1 MHNAGLARMSLH
13 YNIIIILSLDKR
25 MQGLANERKRSCES
39 TAIDAHSSMLLMICK
54 VLTIITY
61 NIAAIEKSRTSDTD
75 TPSPVILS
83 SDSESGM
90 LEICIRDVTSRCS
103 SYCTMSCM
111 FIQ

>member
-13 YNIIIILSLDKR
+13 YNIIIILSLNKR

-39 TAIDAHSSMLLMICK
+39 TAIDAHSSMWLMICK
-54 VLTIITY
+54 VLTITY
-61 NIAAIEKSRTSDTD
+61 NIAATEKSRTLDAD

>member
-1 MHNAGLARMSLH
+1 MHNAELARMSLH

-25 MQGLANERKRSCES
+25 MQGLTNERKRSCES

-61 NIAAIEKSRTSDTD
+61 NIAATEKSRTSDTD

-111 FIQ
+111 FI